1 MNGARA
7 KAIHETAVRLFREK
21 GFHATSVQ
29 DIADAV
35 GLQKGSLYHYITSKE
50 ELLGRIVAEGMLGY
64 AHGLEQ
70 ILSRPGTAR
79 ERLERAVRHHVA
91 LIAENTAI
99 YAVFLREWPALEPGL
114 RQRVGDSLRRY
125 QSLFERTIEE
135 GIRRG
140 EFRPANPRLTAM
152 AILGAGNW
160 LCHWFAPGGRL
171 AHEDVAASFV
181 DLFLGG
187 LDAGEVAGGS
197 ARKTKPSP

>member
-1 MNGARA
+1 LIGARA
-7 KAIHETAVRLFREK
+7 KAIHETAVRLFQEK

-35 GLQKGSLYHYITSKE
+35 GLQKGSLYHYISSKE

-99 YAVFLREWPALEPGL
+99 YAVFLREWPALEPDL

-140 EFRPANPRLTAM
+140 EFRPANPRLAAM
-152 AILGAGNW
+152 AILGADNYI
-160 LCHWFAPGGRL
+160 CHWFTLGGRL
-171 AHEDVAASFV
+171 THEDVAASFV
-181 DLFLGG
+181 ELFLCG
-187 LDAGEVAGGS
+187 LDAGEVAGTS
-197 ARKTKPSP
+197 AGETKSSP

>member
-1 MNGARA
+1 MNGAKAR
-7 KAIHETAVRLFREK
+7 AIHDTAVRLFREK

-35 GLQKGSLYHYITSKE
+35 GLQKGSLYHYISSKE

-64 AHGLEQ
+64 AQGLEE

-91 LIAENTAI
+91 LIAENLAI
-99 YAVFLREWPALEPGL
+99 YTVFLREWHALEPGL
-114 RQRVGDSLRRY
+114 RRRVGDSLRRY

-140 EFRPANPRLTAM
+140 EFRLANPRLTTM

-160 LCHWFAPGGRL
+160 VCHWFSPEGRL
-171 AHEDVAASFV
+171 THEDIASSFV
-181 DLFLGG
+181 ELFLCGLETREVGG
-187 LDAGEVAGGS
+187 TS
-197 ARKTKPSP
+197 ARETKLSL